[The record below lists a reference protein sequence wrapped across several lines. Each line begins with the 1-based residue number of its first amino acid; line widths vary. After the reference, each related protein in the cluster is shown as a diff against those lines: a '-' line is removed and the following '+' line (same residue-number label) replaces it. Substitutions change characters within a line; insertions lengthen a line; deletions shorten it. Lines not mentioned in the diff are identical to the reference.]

1 MISSFAVIP
10 DAKQRERALDPRQS
24 FIVQAPAGSGKTELL
39 TQRFLKLLSHVTL
52 PEEILAI
59 TFTKKAAAEMRA
71 RIIKT
76 LKKAAFEPEPTAAHE
91 KMTWNLA
98 QQALQHDKKCQWNLL
113 DNPNRLRIQTIDS
126 FNASLIKFLPI
137 LSHFG
142 APPQITDSPVTLY
155 REAVQ
160 EFLTHLEENVAWSD
174 AIAQLLIHLDND
186 LGKVEKLLIN
196 ILGKRDQ
203 WLRYMIIDS
212 DEATLR
218 EQLEDNLAAI
228 VLEALALMETHF
240 PRDYQQEMLAIARF
254 AAGNL
259 KLSGSLEHPILH
271 CLDIVE
277 FPQADLNHK
286 LLWQGI
292 CDLLLTED
300 KTWRKRFDKRQGF
313 PAASDTKNKTEKAL
327 YKDMKDRHST
337 LIENLSAHPHLHTAL
352 CAFRHAPEETYQE
365 NQWQTLYAL
374 YQVLRIV
381 VAQLTVVFRSHGKI
395 DYIENAQAALFALG
409 TDDNPT
415 DLALSL
421 DYQIKHILIDEFQD
435 TSNTQYELIKKL
447 TAGWQ
452 PQDGRTLFVV
462 GDPMQSIYRFR
473 EAEVGLFIRARRRG
487 IGHIKLEPLT
497 LAVNFRST
505 EAIVNWINKSFK
517 VILPPQEDVNTGAVS
532 YSPSMA
538 NTATEAPQHSDVHI
552 RAMTSDDKSAQA
564 QGIVALI
571 KQLRLDKPH
580 ESIAILVRARSDLK
594 NIIPALKK
602 ASLTYRAIKIDPL
615 DARVAIQDLMALTRA
630 LTHPADRVAWL
641 AVLRAPWCGL
651 CLSDLWLLAG
661 KFPQHTLMETMP
673 SQLKL
678 LSEDGQQRLARVLP
692 VLTNKL
698 AERQR
703 YPLAQW
709 VESTWLLLGGP
720 ACLAH
725 DTDLEDVK
733 AYFNLLATLDDGG
746 NLASPETLADEV
758 NKLFATPNNDADYA
772 CQIMTIH
779 NAKGLEFDTV
789 ILPHLEKQPPY
800 DREQLLLWMEKP
812 RENSQNRLILA
823 PMHATGADK
832 DKTYDHIKQQ
842 HAAKADHEI
851 GRLLYVA
858 ATRAKQHLYLF
869 LTHYSDK
876 PSDEPKAAK
885 GKSLLKKLLPAIQSE
900 LAAQEPFIE
909 PSENEALVARPIQRL
924 TSAWTNSINEIPAD
938 PITRHQNR
946 PGFTLTQD
954 YPKII
959 GTLVHKILETIARQ
973 RVAWWLDM
981 PLATR
986 SHYIQNRLTQAG
998 IAASHLS
1005 SAAATVQTAIN
1016 NTLNDSRGL
1025 WILDAHTDAKT
1036 EAQLTA
1042 VLNGEVNQL
1051 VIDRTFIDGEGVRW
1065 IIDYKTSFYDG
1076 TDLEKF
1082 LAAEHADY
1090 AEKMHWYHHAMR
1102 EMGERSIKLGLYFP
1116 LLSAWREWEIS

>member
-1 MISSFAVIP
+1 MISSCAVIP

-39 TQRFLKLLSHVTL
+39 TQRFLKLLSHVTQ

-76 LKKAAFEPEPTAAHE
+76 LKKAAFEAEPTAAHE
-91 KMTWNLA
+91 KMTWQLA
-98 QQALQHDKKCQWNLL
+98 QHALQQDKKCQWHLL

-142 APPQITDSPVTLY
+142 APPEITDAPEELY

-186 LGKVEKLLIN
+186 LSKVETLLIN

-212 DEATLR
+212 DEASLR
-218 EQLEDNLAAI
+218 NQLEENLAAI
-228 VLEALALMETHF
+228 VLEALSAMHTHF

-254 AAGNL
+254 AASNL
-259 KLSGSLEHPILH
+259 KLSGNLSHPIMH
-271 CLDIVE
+271 CLDRIG
-277 FPQADLNHK
+277 FPRAALEDK

-313 PAASDTKNKTEKAL
+313 PAASDTKNKVEKAL
-327 YKDMKDRHST
+327 FKDMKDRHAA
-337 LIENLSAHPHLHTAL
+337 LIENLSATTHLHTAL
-352 CAFRHAPEETYQE
+352 CAFRHAPAATYEES
-365 NQWQTLYAL
+365 QWQTLYAL

-381 VAQLTVVFRSHGKI
+381 VAQLNVVFRLHGKI

-409 TDDNPT
+409 SDDNPT

-473 EAEVGLFIRARRRG
+473 EAEVGLFIRARHHG

-505 EAIVNWINKSFK
+505 AAIVNWINKSFQ
-517 VILPPQEDVNTGAVS
+517 VILPPQEEVNTGAVS

-538 NTATEAPQHSDVHI
+538 NTSSEEQPESGVKIH
-552 RAMTSDDKSAQA
+552 AMTSDDKAAQA
-564 QGIVALI
+564 QGITALI
-571 KQLRLDKPH
+571 KQLRQDKPH

-615 DARVAIQDLMALTRA
+615 GARVVIQDLMALTRA

-651 CLSDLWLLAG
+651 SLSDLWLLAG
-661 KFPQHTLMETMP
+661 KFPQHTLVETLTA
-673 SQLKL
+673 QLKL
-678 LSEDGQQRLARVLP
+678 LSDDGQQRLARVLP

-703 YPLAQW
+703 HPLAQW

-720 ACLAH
+720 ACLAQEI
-725 DTDLEDVK
+725 DLEDVK

-746 NLASPETLADEV
+746 SLAAMDTLAAEV
-758 NKLFATPNNDADYA
+758 NKLYATPNNMADYD

-789 ILPHLEKQPPY
+789 ILPHLEKQPPH

-812 RENSQNRLILA
+812 RENAQNRLILA
-823 PMHATGADK
+823 PMRATGAALDQ
-832 DKTYDHIKQQ
+832 TYDHIKQQ
-842 HAAKADHEI
+842 HAAKAEHEI

-858 ATRAKQHLYLF
+858 ATRAKQQLYLF
-869 LTHYSDK
+869 LTFYSDQ
-876 PSDEPKAAK
+876 PNDEPKAAK

-900 LAAQEPFIE
+900 LAMQTPFIE
-909 PSENEALVARPIQRL
+909 PEEDARAVARPIQRL
-924 TSAWTNSINEIPAD
+924 TQAWTNSINEIPAD

-959 GTLVHKILETIARQ
+959 GTLVHKILENIARQ
-973 RVAWWLDM
+973 RADWWLAK

-986 SHYIQNRLTQAG
+986 TRYIENRLTQAG
-998 IAASHLS
+998 ITASHLS
-1005 SAAATVQTAIN
+1005 SATATVQTAIN
-1016 NTLNDSRGL
+1016 NTLNDRRGL

-1036 EAQLTA
+1036 EVQLTA
-1042 VLNGEVNQL
+1042 ILNGEVNQL
-1051 VIDRTFIDGEGVRW
+1051 VIDRTFIDADGVRW
-1065 IIDYKTSFYDG
+1065 IIDYKTAFYDG
-1076 TDLEKF
+1076 ADLEKF

-1102 EMGERSIKLGLYFP
+1102 ELGERSIKLGLYFP
-1116 LLSAWREWEIS
+1116 LLSAWREWEIR